1 MEHNGKHYYKVD
13 VAGKHGYSFMVY
25 SAYELDECEVISL
38 CLDADLFEDEN
49 DAPYA
54 VVDDLVSVSDVEH
67 FQKCECIFN
76 ID

>member
-13 VAGKHGYSFMVY
+13 VAGKHGYSFMAY
-25 SAYELDECEVISL
+25 SAHELDEYEVISL
-38 CLDADLFEDEN
+38 CLDANLFEDEN

-67 FQKCECIFN
+67 FQKCECVFN

>member
-25 SAYELDECEVISL
+25 SAHELDEYEVL
-38 CLDADLFEDEN
+38 NKALENGLFDDLEDAN
-49 DAPYA
+49 YA
-54 VVDDLVSVSDVEH
+54 VVDDLVSEYDVEH
-67 FQKCECIFN
+67 FKNCTHS

>member
-25 SAYELDECEVISL
+25 SAYELDEFEVTAL
-38 CLDADLFEDEN
+38 CLGADLFEDKN
-49 DAPYA
+49 DAHYA
-54 VVDDLVSVSDVEH
+54 VVDDLVSEYDIEH
-67 FQKCECIFN
+67 FTKCECVFN

>member
-38 CLDADLFEDEN
+38 CLDADLFEDKN
-49 DAPYA
+49 DAHYA
-54 VVDDLVSVSDVEH
+54 VVDDLISVSDVEH

>member
-1 MEHNGKHYYKVD
+1 MEHKHYYKVD

-38 CLDADLFEDEN
+38 CLGADLFEDKN
-49 DAPYA
+49 DAHYA
-54 VVDDLVSVSDVEH
+54 VVDDLISEYDVEH